1 MAGEQR
7 IRDVY
12 IQYDKNGETPK
23 YETPLAAGA
32 DLFAAEDMVIRPF
45 EKVAIP
51 LGLKFA
57 IPDNMELQIRAR
69 SGLSLR
75 TNLKI
80 SNSIGTIDADSVSDI
95 SVILENN
102 YNIAN
107 LPYEIANDISILDDL
122 KNNYTEVRLS
132 DYLESKGNDVSDY
145 EDEGKKTYKKL
156 LKTYI
161 YLDKNGNPYGTIY
174 IKKGNRIAQMVLA
187 KYYKANFIKT
197 DDVSKLKSVNRGGD
211 LVIQAFKIPLFCREN
226 LNYNI

>member
-122 KNNYTEVRLS
+122 KNNYTEVRLI
-132 DYLESKGNDVSDY
+132 DYLESKGHDVSSY
-145 EDEGKKTYKKL
+145 EDEGKKAYKKL

-197 DDVSKLKSVNRGGD
+197 DDVSKLKSVNRGGG
-211 LVIQAFKIPLFCREN
+211 FGHTGF
-226 LNYNI
+226 

>member
-1 MAGEQR
+1 MAGEQK
-7 IRDVY
+7 IRDIY
-12 IQYDKNGETPK
+12 IEYENGGETPK

-32 DLFAAEDMVIRPF
+32 DVFAAKDMAIRPF

-51 LGLKFA
+51 LNLKFA

-69 SGLSLR
+69 RGLSLR

-107 LPYEIANDISILDDL
+107 LPYEIANDISILEDL
-122 KNNYTEVRLS
+122 KNNYTEIRLK
-132 DYLESKGNDVSDY
+132 DYLESQGHDISSY
-145 EDEGKKTYKKL
+145 EEEGKRAYKKL

-197 DDVSKLKSVNRGGD
+197 DDVSKFKSVNRGGG
-211 LVIQAFKIPLFCREN
+211 FGHTGF
-226 LNYNI
+226 

>member
-1 MAGEQR
+1 MVGEQR
-7 IRDVY
+7 VRDVY

-80 SNSIGTIDADSVSDI
+80 SHSIGTIDADSVSDI

-122 KNNYTEVRLS
+122 KNNYIEVRLS
-132 DYLESKGNDVSDY
+132 DYLESKGHDISDY
-145 EDEGKKTYKKL
+145 EDEGKKAYKKL

-197 DDVSKLKSVNRGGD
+197 DDVSKLKSVNRGGG
-211 LVIQAFKIPLFCREN
+211 FGHTGF
-226 LNYNI
+226 

>member
-122 KNNYTEVRLS
+122 KNNYTEVRLK
-132 DYLESKGNDVSDY
+132 DYLESKGHDISSY
-145 EDEGKKTYKKL
+145 EDEGKKAYKKL

-197 DDVSKLKSVNRGGD
+197 DDVSKVKSVNRGGG
-211 LVIQAFKIPLFCREN
+211 FGHTGF
-226 LNYNI
+226 

>member
-7 IRDVY
+7 VRDVY

-51 LGLKFA
+51 LELKFA

-122 KNNYTEVRLS
+122 KNNYTEVRLR
-132 DYLESKGNDVSDY
+132 DYLESKGHDISSY
-145 EDEGKKTYKKL
+145 EDEGKKAYKKL

-197 DDVSKLKSVNRGGD
+197 DDVSKLKSVNRGGG
-211 LVIQAFKIPLFCREN
+211 FGHTGF
-226 LNYNI
+226 

>member
-7 IRDVY
+7 VRDVY

-132 DYLESKGNDVSDY
+132 DYLESKGHDISSY
-145 EDEGKKTYKKL
+145 EDEGKKAYKKL

-161 YLDKNGNPYGTIY
+161 YLYKNGNPYGTIY

-197 DDVSKLKSVNRGGD
+197 DDVSKLKSVNRGGG
-211 LVIQAFKIPLFCREN
+211 FGHTGF
-226 LNYNI
+226 

>member
-7 IRDVY
+7 VRDVY

-51 LGLKFA
+51 LELKFA

-122 KNNYTEVRLS
+122 KNNYTEVRLK
-132 DYLESKGNDVSDY
+132 DYLESKGHDISSY
-145 EDEGKKTYKKL
+145 EDEGKKAYKKL

-197 DDVSKLKSVNRGGD
+197 DDVSKLKSVNRGGG
-211 LVIQAFKIPLFCREN
+211 FGHTGF
-226 LNYNI
+226 

>member
-1 MAGEQR
+1 
-7 IRDVY
+7 
-12 IQYDKNGETPK
+12 
-23 YETPLAAGA
+23 
-32 DLFAAEDMVIRPF
+32 MVIRPF

-122 KNNYTEVRLS
+122 KNSL
-132 DYLESKGNDVSDY
+132 
-145 EDEGKKTYKKL
+145 
-156 LKTYI
+156 
-161 YLDKNGNPYGTIY
+161 
-174 IKKGNRIAQMVLA
+174 
-187 KYYKANFIKT
+187 
-197 DDVSKLKSVNRGGD
+197 
-211 LVIQAFKIPLFCREN
+211 
-226 LNYNI
+226 

>member
-7 IRDVY
+7 TRDVY
-12 IQYDKNGETPK
+12 IEYEENGETPK

-32 DLFAAEDMVIRPF
+32 DVFAAKDMVIRPF

-51 LGLKFA
+51 LNLKFA

-75 TNLKI
+75 TDLKI

-107 LPYEIANDISILDDL
+107 LPYEIANNISILEDL
-122 KNNYTEVRLS
+122 KNNYTEIRLK
-132 DYLESKGNDVSDY
+132 DYLESQGHDVSSY
-145 EDEGKKTYKKL
+145 EEEGKRAYKKL

-197 DDVSKLKSVNRGGD
+197 DDVSKFKSVNRGGG
-211 LVIQAFKIPLFCREN
+211 FGHTGF
-226 LNYNI
+226 

>member
-7 IRDVY
+7 VRDVY

-132 DYLESKGNDVSDY
+132 DYLESKGHDISSY
-145 EDEGKKTYKKL
+145 EDEGKKAYIKL

-197 DDVSKLKSVNRGGD
+197 DDVSKLKSVNRGGG
-211 LVIQAFKIPLFCREN
+211 FGHTGF
-226 LNYNI
+226 

>member
-7 IRDVY
+7 VRDVY

-122 KNNYTEVRLS
+122 KNNYIEVRLI
-132 DYLESKGNDVSDY
+132 DYLESKGHDISDY
-145 EDEGKKTYKKL
+145 EDEGKKAYKKL

-187 KYYKANFIKT
+187 KYYKANFIKI
-197 DDVSKLKSVNRGGD
+197 DDVSKLKSVNRGGG
-211 LVIQAFKIPLFCREN
+211 FGHTGF
-226 LNYNI
+226 

>member
-7 IRDVY
+7 VRDVY

-107 LPYEIANDISILDDL
+107 LPYEIANDMSILDDL
-122 KNNYTEVRLS
+122 KNNYTEVRLI
-132 DYLESKGNDVSDY
+132 DYLESKGHDVSSY
-145 EDEGKKTYKKL
+145 EDEGKKAYKKL

-187 KYYKANFIKT
+187 KYYKANFIET
-197 DDVSKLKSVNRGGD
+197 DDVSKLKSVNRGGG
-211 LVIQAFKIPLFCREN
+211 FGHTGF
-226 LNYNI
+226 

>member
-122 KNNYTEVRLS
+122 KNNYTEVRLK
-132 DYLESKGNDVSDY
+132 DYLESKGHDISSY
-145 EDEGKKTYKKL
+145 EDEGKKAYKKL

-197 DDVSKLKSVNRGGD
+197 DDVSKFKSVNRGGG
-211 LVIQAFKIPLFCREN
+211 FGHTGF
-226 LNYNI
+226 

>member
-12 IQYDKNGETPK
+12 IQYYKNGETPK

-122 KNNYTEVRLS
+122 KNNYIEVRLS
-132 DYLESKGNDVSDY
+132 DYLESKGHDISDY
-145 EDEGKKTYKKL
+145 EDEGKKAYKKL

-197 DDVSKLKSVNRGGD
+197 DDVSKLKSVNRGGG
-211 LVIQAFKIPLFCREN
+211 FGHTGF
-226 LNYNI
+226 

>member
-7 IRDVY
+7 VRDVY

-122 KNNYTEVRLS
+122 KNNYTEVRLK
-132 DYLESKGNDVSDY
+132 DYLESKGHYVSSY
-145 EDEGKKTYKKL
+145 EDEGKKAYKKL

-197 DDVSKLKSVNRGGD
+197 DDVSKLKSVNRGGG
-211 LVIQAFKIPLFCREN
+211 FGHTGF
-226 LNYNI
+226 

>member
-132 DYLESKGNDVSDY
+132 DYLESKGHDISSY
-145 EDEGKKTYKKL
+145 EDEGKKAYIKL

-197 DDVSKLKSVNRGGD
+197 DDVSKLKSVNRGGG
-211 LVIQAFKIPLFCREN
+211 FGHTGF
-226 LNYNI
+226 

>member
-12 IQYDKNGETPK
+12 IQYEKDGETPK

-32 DLFAAEDMVIRPF
+32 DLFAARDMVIRPF

-51 LGLKFA
+51 LDLKFA

-80 SNSIGTIDADSVSDI
+80 SNSIGTIDADSVSNI

-107 LPYEIANDISILDDL
+107 LPYEIANDISILENL
-122 KNNYTEVRLS
+122 KNNYTEIPLS
-132 DYLESKGNDVSDY
+132 EYLESKGYDISTY
-145 EDEGKKTYKKL
+145 EDEGKKAYRKL
-156 LKTYI
+156 LKTYM
-161 YLDKNGNPYGTIY
+161 YMDKNGNPYGTIY

-187 KYYKANFIKT
+187 KYYKANFIET
-197 DDVSKLKSVNRGGD
+197 DDVSKLKSVNRGGG
-211 LVIQAFKIPLFCREN
+211 FGHTGF
-226 LNYNI
+226 

>member
-122 KNNYTEVRLS
+122 KNNYTEVRLK
-132 DYLESKGNDVSDY
+132 DYLESKGHYVSSY
-145 EDEGKKTYKKL
+145 EDEGKKAYKKL

-197 DDVSKLKSVNRGGD
+197 DDVSKLKSVNRGGG
-211 LVIQAFKIPLFCREN
+211 FGHTGF
-226 LNYNI
+226 

>member
-7 IRDVY
+7 VRDVY

-122 KNNYTEVRLS
+122 KNNYTEVRLK
-132 DYLESKGNDVSDY
+132 DYLESKGHDISSY
-145 EDEGKKTYKKL
+145 EDEGKKAYKKL

-174 IKKGNRIAQMVLA
+174 IKKGNRIPQMVLA

-197 DDVSKLKSVNRGGD
+197 DDVSKLKSVNRGGG
-211 LVIQAFKIPLFCREN
+211 FGHTGF
-226 LNYNI
+226 

>member
-7 IRDVY
+7 VRDVY

-197 DDVSKLKSVNRGGD
+197 DDVSKLKSVNRGGG
-211 LVIQAFKIPLFCREN
+211 FGHTGF
-226 LNYNI
+226 

>member
-7 IRDVY
+7 VRDVY

-132 DYLESKGNDVSDY
+132 DYLESKGHYISSY
-145 EDEGKKTYKKL
+145 EDEGKKAYKKL

-197 DDVSKLKSVNRGGD
+197 DDVSKLKSVNRGGG
-211 LVIQAFKIPLFCREN
+211 FGHTGF
-226 LNYNI
+226 

>member
-132 DYLESKGNDVSDY
+132 DYLESKGHDRSSY
-145 EDEGKKTYKKL
+145 EDEGKKAYKKL

-197 DDVSKLKSVNRGGD
+197 DDVSKLKSVNRGGG
-211 LVIQAFKIPLFCREN
+211 FGHTGF
-226 LNYNI
+226 

>member
-7 IRDVY
+7 VRDVY

-132 DYLESKGNDVSDY
+132 DYLEAKGYDVSSY
-145 EDEGKKTYKKL
+145 EDEGKKAYKKL

-197 DDVSKLKSVNRGGD
+197 DDVSKLKSVNRGGG
-211 LVIQAFKIPLFCREN
+211 FGHTGF
-226 LNYNI
+226 

>member
-7 IRDVY
+7 VRDVY

-23 YETPLAAGA
+23 YDTPLAAGA

-51 LGLKFA
+51 LELKFA

-122 KNNYTEVRLS
+122 KNNYTEVRLK
-132 DYLESKGNDVSDY
+132 DYLESKGHDVSSY
-145 EDEGKKTYKKL
+145 EDEGKKAYKKL

-197 DDVSKLKSVNRGGD
+197 DDVSKLKSVNRGGG
-211 LVIQAFKIPLFCREN
+211 FGHTGF
-226 LNYNI
+226 

>member
-132 DYLESKGNDVSDY
+132 DYLESKGHDVSDY
-145 EDEGKKTYKKL
+145 EDEGKKAYKKL

-197 DDVSKLKSVNRGGD
+197 DDVSKLKSVNRGGG
-211 LVIQAFKIPLFCREN
+211 FGHTGF
-226 LNYNI
+226 

>member
-122 KNNYTEVRLS
+122 KNNYTEVRLK
-132 DYLESKGNDVSDY
+132 DYLESKGHDVSSY
-145 EDEGKKTYKKL
+145 EDEGKKAYKKL

-197 DDVSKLKSVNRGGD
+197 DDVSKLKSVNRGGG
-211 LVIQAFKIPLFCREN
+211 FGHTGF
-226 LNYNI
+226 

>member
-107 LPYEIANDISILDDL
+107 LPYEIANNISILEDL
-122 KNNYTEVRLS
+122 KNNYTEIRLK
-132 DYLESKGNDVSDY
+132 DYLESQGHDVSSY
-145 EDEGKKTYKKL
+145 EEEGKRAYKKL

-197 DDVSKLKSVNRGGD
+197 DDVSKFKSVNRGGG
-211 LVIQAFKIPLFCREN
+211 FGHTGF
-226 LNYNI
+226 

>member
-7 IRDVY
+7 VRDVY

-57 IPDNMELQIRAR
+57 IPDNMELQIMAR

-132 DYLESKGNDVSDY
+132 DYLESKGHDISSY
-145 EDEGKKTYKKL
+145 EDEGKKAYKKL

-197 DDVSKLKSVNRGGD
+197 DDVSKLKSVNRGGG
-211 LVIQAFKIPLFCREN
+211 FGHTGF
-226 LNYNI
+226 

>member
-122 KNNYTEVRLS
+122 KNNYIEVRLS
-132 DYLESKGNDVSDY
+132 DYLESKGHDISSY
-145 EDEGKKTYKKL
+145 EDEGKKAYIKL

-197 DDVSKLKSVNRGGD
+197 DDVSKLKSVNRGGG
-211 LVIQAFKIPLFCREN
+211 FGHTGF
-226 LNYNI
+226 

>member
-1 MAGEQR
+1 MAGEQK

-12 IQYDKNGETPK
+12 IQYEKNGETPK

-32 DLFAAEDMVIRPF
+32 DLFAARDMVIRPF

-51 LGLKFA
+51 LDLKFA

-80 SNSIGTIDADSVSDI
+80 SNSIGTIDADSVSNI

-107 LPYEIANDISILDDL
+107 LPYEIASDISILEDL
-122 KNNYTEVRLS
+122 KNNYTEILLS
-132 DYLESKGNDVSDY
+132 EYLESKGYDISIY
-145 EDEGKKTYKKL
+145 EDEGKKAYRKL

-161 YLDKNGNPYGTIY
+161 YLDENGNPYGTIY

-187 KYYKANFIKT
+187 KYYKANFIET
-197 DDVSKLKSVNRGGD
+197 DDVSKLKTVNRGGG
-211 LVIQAFKIPLFCREN
+211 FGHTGF
-226 LNYNI
+226 

>member
-7 IRDVY
+7 VRDVY

-132 DYLESKGNDVSDY
+132 DYLESKGNDVSSY

-197 DDVSKLKSVNRGGD
+197 DDVSKLKSVNRGGG
-211 LVIQAFKIPLFCREN
+211 FGHTGF
-226 LNYNI
+226 

>member
-7 IRDVY
+7 TRDVY
-12 IQYDKNGETPK
+12 IEYEENGETPK

-32 DLFAAEDMVIRPF
+32 DVFAAKDMVIRPF

-51 LGLKFA
+51 LNLKFA

-75 TNLKI
+75 TDLKI

-107 LPYEIANDISILDDL
+107 LPYEIANNISVLEDL
-122 KNNYTEVRLS
+122 KNNYTEIRLK
-132 DYLESKGNDVSDY
+132 DYLESQGHDVSSY
-145 EDEGKKTYKKL
+145 EEEGKRAYKKL

-197 DDVSKLKSVNRGGD
+197 DDVSKFKSVNRGGG
-211 LVIQAFKIPLFCREN
+211 FGHTGF
-226 LNYNI
+226 

>member
-7 IRDVY
+7 VRDVY

-132 DYLESKGNDVSDY
+132 DYLESKGHDVSSY
-145 EDEGKKTYKKL
+145 EDEGKKAYIKL

-197 DDVSKLKSVNRGGD
+197 DDVSKLKSVNRGGG
-211 LVIQAFKIPLFCREN
+211 FGHTGF
-226 LNYNI
+226 

>member
-7 IRDVY
+7 VRDVY

-51 LGLKFA
+51 LELKFA

-132 DYLESKGNDVSDY
+132 DYLESKGHDVSSY

-197 DDVSKLKSVNRGGD
+197 DDVSKLKSINRGGG
-211 LVIQAFKIPLFCREN
+211 FGHTGF
-226 LNYNI
+226 

>member
-7 IRDVY
+7 VRDVY

-32 DLFAAEDMVIRPF
+32 DLFAVEDMVIRPF

-122 KNNYTEVRLS
+122 KNNYIEVRLS
-132 DYLESKGNDVSDY
+132 DYLESKGHDISDY
-145 EDEGKKTYKKL
+145 ENEGKKAYKKL

-197 DDVSKLKSVNRGGD
+197 DDVSKLKSVNRGGG
-211 LVIQAFKIPLFCREN
+211 FGHTGF
-226 LNYNI
+226 